1 MPAQWEGTFS
11 TASCVC
17 LACSPTGNVSTLWG
31 VVILLLQATY
41 AQRSSKPC
49 VIVKKWMPWCLWMIG
64 ELDVVNTCAEDG
76 ASPLFLAA
84 QEGHV
89 NCIKLLLQH
98 GADANLAT
106 TDPVALPLHAAL
118 QFNHIRWVPFHL
130 DSLANLPA
138 HHCEGCNLFY

>member
-1 MPAQWEGTFS
+1 
-11 TASCVC
+11 
-17 LACSPTGNVSTLWG
+17 
-31 VVILLLQATY
+31 
-41 AQRSSKPC
+41 
-49 VIVKKWMPWCLWMIG
+49 MIG

-118 QFNHIRWVPFHL
+118 QFNHIR
-130 DSLANLPA
+130 
-138 HHCEGCNLFY
+138 